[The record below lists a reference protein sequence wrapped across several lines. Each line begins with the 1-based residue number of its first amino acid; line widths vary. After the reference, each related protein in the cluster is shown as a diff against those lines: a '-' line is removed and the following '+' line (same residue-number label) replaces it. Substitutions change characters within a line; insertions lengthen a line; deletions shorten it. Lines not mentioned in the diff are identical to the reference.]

1 VKQIFKVIIRTS
13 AFLGKEI
20 NGILRQTRLIMTLVL
35 GPFLILLLF
44 GIGYRNVMLPLRT
57 LFVIKDDNPYREQVE
72 SYANSLGSNLV
83 YQGMISD
90 SSQALMKLKQGQVD
104 LVVVVPDDAYTTI
117 RNSQQATFELYHNE
131 IDPYQAGN
139 IAYFGNNYVDE
150 LNRQVLRSVAAEGQ
164 KEASGVEQSVAQARK
179 STVVMR
185 EALENGEIIKA
196 RDEKEHLNNRLDA
209 ISILAGG
216 SVSLL
221 QRVGDYMGEEDGSGE
236 SNARGEAIA
245 SSLETIH
252 QKRAEIGELDAS
264 QESFGEEIESLRQ
277 MEHELVNLE
286 TLLADFQG
294 VSPDV
299 LVAPFNS
306 QVQSLQG
313 ASLSPTDFFAPAVV
327 ILLLQ
332 HLAVTFSAL
341 SIVRERRSGTM
352 ELFRISPLA
361 PMEILIGKYWS
372 YLLYGTVMAA
382 AITVTVVYL
391 LKVPMS
397 GAWSNYAIVL
407 LTLLFT
413 SLGLGFLI
421 SLISETDTQ
430 AVQYTM
436 FTLLGSVFFSGFFLD
451 LRYLWQPVQ
460 IVSWM
465 LPSTYGIRML
475 QDIMLRGVS
484 ANPIL
489 MLGLLGLGILF
500 FLVTWL
506 LLRRQ
511 MRQE

>member
-1 VKQIFKVIIRTS
+1 
-13 AFLGKEI
+13 
-20 NGILRQTRLIMTLVL
+20 
-35 GPFLILLLF
+35 
-44 GIGYRNVMLPLRT
+44 
-57 LFVIKDDNPYREQVE
+57 
-72 SYANSLGSNLV
+72 
-83 YQGMISD
+83 
-90 SSQALMKLKQGQVD
+90 
-104 LVVVVPDDAYTTI
+104 
-117 RNSQQATFELYHNE
+117 
-131 IDPYQAGN
+131 
-139 IAYFGNNYVDE
+139 
-150 LNRQVLRSVAAEGQ
+150 
-164 KEASGVEQSVAQARK
+164 
-179 STVVMR
+179 MR

-196 RDEKEHLNNRLDA
+196 RGEKEHLNNRLDA